1 MNCFTVAVSTHSAT
15 PTWLII
21 RLVSSWALLAC
32 AAQFLCVLVP
42 ANQILTWGKKEK
54 KWWIEGKWICKQFL
68 LFSLPHFSVY
78 CPVSD
83 RLNLPQSDCP
93 SDANTGISERR
104 YASPHRRIKLS
115 RSLLHQPGSCCCVC
129 LHFIASDLE
138 IDSFPCES
146 RALQRSPGL
155 SETTALKKKS
165 LRPILLVQKYDTM
178 ILMHANNVML
188 KGAASTC
195 LLYGS
200 SCEIQCRPKTSTM
213 DQKIMHDSSK
223 KGYRTLS
230 LTVPNANAV
239 NVSLQVAKQYFLPSK
254 VMVKDRQQT
263 QIERRKTQHLWLLQG
278 LNWGLVAKCILAY
291 LV

>member
-1 MNCFTVAVSTHSAT
+1 MNCFTVAVSTHSTT

-165 LRPILLVQKYDTM
+165 LRPILLVQKLTPWSLCMPTM
-178 ILMHANNVML
+178 
-188 KGAASTC
+188 
-195 LLYGS
+195 
-200 SCEIQCRPKTSTM
+200 SC
-213 DQKIMHDSSK
+213 
-223 KGYRTLS
+223 
-230 LTVPNANAV
+230 
-239 NVSLQVAKQYFLPSK
+239 
-254 VMVKDRQQT
+254 
-263 QIERRKTQHLWLLQG
+263 
-278 LNWGLVAKCILAY
+278 
-291 LV
+291 